1 MTPWRW
7 LNRSRSDHAQRRL
20 RPGRRQQ
27 DIRGPGAASE
37 SASFRTSLIA
47 SILRSWPVGPI
58 VNLADKV
65 RSRLVSEEFGD
76 IHGVLVGQHIPMTPQ
91 ALGLNAHRHVLFDER
106 GRFIGRSEEVMEGK

>member
-65 RSRLVSEEFGD
+65 RSRLVSEEFG
-76 IHGVLVGQHIPMTPQ
+76 
-91 ALGLNAHRHVLFDER
+91 
-106 GRFIGRSEEVMEGK
+106 RSEEHTSELQSLMRKSYADFYLKKKK